1 MTAVQS
7 TNLASTS
14 ASKVADFSMPALP
27 IEEQRGRV
35 ERYRKFAAKNR
46 RISAALTK
54 QLDLLEEHRQALIT
68 AAVTGQ
74 IEVPGVAA
82 S

>member
-14 ASKVADFSMPALP
+14 ASKVADFSVPALP
-27 IEEQRGRV
+27 VAEQRNRV
-35 ERYRKFAAKNR
+35 ERYQKFASKNS
-46 RISAALTK
+46 RISTALTK
-54 QLDLLEEHRQALIT
+54 QLDLLKEHRQALIT

-74 IEVPGVAA
+74 IKVPEVVA